1 MALIVGALRVGVWG
15 FTLGTSRR
23 VRALATMGF
32 TIGSTHFTVDH
43 LNGAARQGEEDE
55 NDALERMHWC
65 SV

>member
-43 LNGAARQGEEDE
+43 LNGAARQAKAKAKNMNKIHDDG
-55 NDALERMHWC
+55 
-65 SV
+65 